1 MVYLLKWLISLITPH
16 THDKEGKQ
24 GNSFI
29 VRKALGNR
37 ASFSSL
43 ASKKGSSLLLVV
55 MTMSVII
62 VISSSFMLLSFNTG
76 IGSIFASSQQKAQLS
91 CLSVAEGLKDGNTF
105 GSIVNQYS
113 GELSGNQ
120 TVEFNVNDSSLDGK
134 TTVKLVPT
142 TSGGSVKCVKS
153 VKVTVTTHVGSS
165 KYELKF
171 THTMKTDSVRD
182 VINQVTNSMSV
193 SGGGSFSMQTGKV
206 EGDLALDG
214 DYLLALN
221 TWKEINDK
229 TDGGTG
235 WVIYPGTVDG
245 NVYCNGSMV
254 LGYKGASTQIWL
266 EETGLLSS
274 SDKKYSDV
282 IPTIIKENL
291 YVNGDLIINAC
302 EIEGD
307 VYVSGNVLVNGL
319 TSTMRGTETDQGSGR
334 YYKDANNAVIKGN
347 LYVGGSLYVTSG
359 SFSRYFPE
367 KEKVV
372 GDSGS
377 TIDTEGYRFN
387 GGFPT
392 FPTAA
397 QIYGT
402 EKASDYSN
410 ALLSLYNNTISSK
423 STNSNGE
430 YVFTYNGGKQE
441 TLSKDFLNSGVSF
454 SGKVW
459 TPYKDNR
466 VFDGKSDKSFAQF
479 EQLGGKLGIVC
490 YAYNAM
496 RVKKDGKVGE
506 KCFEEDTDWDAR
518 AYNVLFQLLTS
529 YHWNDGT
536 NSEGKLSQ
544 ESSKA
549 RDENATLRNS
559 VSKEYEKYKL
569 TASYG
574 NLNNGSANLS
584 EQTFTVSKNV
594 YVQGNAFVQF
604 SNKKLGKETYI
615 LGSLTAYSVE
625 GICNSDGATVG
636 GVNTSFNKLYVGSV
650 VNYTFYT
657 KAIIGSMEN
666 YYTANMALCGTNN
679 TTSSL
684 VQHVTDK
691 WHSIQ
696 TEVCSEHKKLFEK
709 GKNYAFYY
717 GSGTFFSSGDYE
729 NHSAKQLNYSSYST
743 TFELTGKET
752 AYDSDQ
758 QLYMLFKASNLGG
771 TGSGSGTEGYSVVT
785 GIMSYGSNAT
795 WGKITN
801 NVTGQTGSIGRATF
815 DALRLNEDEMYSDEF
830 LKNHNSSAALRTE
843 QKRAEEVDTVA
854 DVLKEMGVWGYSA
867 GEVSAK
873 SFQNAYQG
881 GADSN
886 PQKYF
891 YNNLSKTG
899 SDKEYKAGDNK
910 LNDRNGVNFTGV
922 TSATQIKFGHTL
934 QRAINASK
942 NGTIT
947 VTSKGSIKHPS
958 AWTGD
963 FLDNTDARD
972 WRVLY
977 KSQAGYKSSPVGPQ
991 NIENLTK
998 YFVYGDG
1005 GLGNTFYG
1013 RLLFLGAY
1021 DPHAV
1026 RKNNYSETK
1035 RNAGKS
1041 AMQAVF
1047 ERDIKEV
1054 MGYLYNPSL
1063 AGADSAMWEKY
1074 GKEYAG
1080 VFGYDG
1086 YGNLCIYLMRDIY
1099 LGGDSYYGFGK
1110 DTASDDVDG
1119 AGFKLFFDT
1128 SYHSVNLYIGSDA
1141 NGMLNFDSDS
1151 YIEISVLF
1159 PQQGSFNV
1167 AYMYLLP
1174 NIAWSNNQST
1184 GYSTMTYDEK
1194 VANITDIVNS
1204 EALKDASGKVI
1215 TDNDGLNI
1223 FKSKKTGKYYKYS
1236 VKSYA
1241 EANTGSKDKPLSSS
1255 DPALNMKFTYI
1266 ARMWDNC
1273 RIKNT
1278 AVRNS
1283 DKSLVAAGIPFVM
1296 CEGPMLFMMG
1306 QNGEMSGIIYSPNP
1320 YSVFYCASDT
1330 AYGTAAS
1337 DPNTTF
1343 SGGAIVTGR
1352 VIGTRHNNG
1361 RWQFF
1366 EDSDK
1371 YDIGDLLTKAL
1382 IEDPN
1387 GIGDIDTSG
1396 GTNTGGNWSAGGY
1409 E

>member
-1 MVYLLKWLISLITPH
+1 M
-16 THDKEGKQ
+16 
-24 GNSFI
+24 
-29 VRKALGNR
+29 
-37 ASFSSL
+37 
-43 ASKKGSSLLLVV
+43 
-55 MTMSVII
+55 
-62 VISSSFMLLSFNTG
+62 
-76 IGSIFASSQQKAQLS
+76 
-91 CLSVAEGLKDGNTF
+91 
-105 GSIVNQYS
+105 
-113 GELSGNQ
+113 
-120 TVEFNVNDSSLDGK
+120 
-134 TTVKLVPT
+134 
-142 TSGGSVKCVKS
+142 
-153 VKVTVTTHVGSS
+153 
-165 KYELKF
+165 
-171 THTMKTDSVRD
+171 
-182 VINQVTNSMSV
+182 
-193 SGGGSFSMQTGKV
+193 
-206 EGDLALDG
+206 
-214 DYLLALN
+214 
-221 TWKEINDK
+221 
-229 TDGGTG
+229 
-235 WVIYPGTVDG
+235 
-245 NVYCNGSMV
+245 
-254 LGYKGASTQIWL
+254 
-266 EETGLLSS
+266 
-274 SDKKYSDV
+274 
-282 IPTIIKENL
+282 
-291 YVNGDLIINAC
+291 
-302 EIEGD
+302 
-307 VYVSGNVLVNGL
+307 
-319 TSTMRGTETDQGSGR
+319 
-334 YYKDANNAVIKGN
+334 
-347 LYVGGSLYVTSG
+347 
-359 SFSRYFPE
+359 
-367 KEKVV
+367 
-372 GDSGS
+372 
-377 TIDTEGYRFN
+377 
-387 GGFPT
+387 
-392 FPTAA
+392 
-397 QIYGT
+397 
-402 EKASDYSN
+402 
-410 ALLSLYNNTISSK
+410 
-423 STNSNGE
+423 
-430 YVFTYNGGKQE
+430 
-441 TLSKDFLNSGVSF
+441 
-454 SGKVW
+454 
-459 TPYKDNR
+459 
-466 VFDGKSDKSFAQF
+466 
-479 EQLGGKLGIVC
+479 
-490 YAYNAM
+490 
-496 RVKKDGKVGE
+496 
-506 KCFEEDTDWDAR
+506 
-518 AYNVLFQLLTS
+518 
-529 YHWNDGT
+529 
-536 NSEGKLSQ
+536 
-544 ESSKA
+544 
-549 RDENATLRNS
+549 
-559 VSKEYEKYKL
+559 
-569 TASYG
+569 
-574 NLNNGSANLS
+574 
-584 EQTFTVSKNV
+584 
-594 YVQGNAFVQF
+594 
-604 SNKKLGKETYI
+604 
-615 LGSLTAYSVE
+615 
-625 GICNSDGATVG
+625 
-636 GVNTSFNKLYVGSV
+636 
-650 VNYTFYT
+650 
-657 KAIIGSMEN
+657 
-666 YYTANMALCGTNN
+666 
-679 TTSSL
+679 
-684 VQHVTDK
+684 
-691 WHSIQ
+691 
-696 TEVCSEHKKLFEK
+696 
-709 GKNYAFYY
+709 
-717 GSGTFFSSGDYE
+717 
-729 NHSAKQLNYSSYST
+729 
-743 TFELTGKET
+743 
-752 AYDSDQ
+752 
-758 QLYMLFKASNLGG
+758 
-771 TGSGSGTEGYSVVT
+771 
-785 GIMSYGSNAT
+785 
-795 WGKITN
+795 
-801 NVTGQTGSIGRATF
+801 
-815 DALRLNEDEMYSDEF
+815 
-830 LKNHNSSAALRTE
+830 
-843 QKRAEEVDTVA
+843 
-854 DVLKEMGVWGYSA
+854 
-867 GEVSAK
+867 
-873 SFQNAYQG
+873 
-881 GADSN
+881 
-886 PQKYF
+886 
-891 YNNLSKTG
+891 
-899 SDKEYKAGDNK
+899 
-910 LNDRNGVNFTGV
+910 
-922 TSATQIKFGHTL
+922 

-1215 TDNDGLNI
+1215 TDNDGRNGQTI

-1241 EANTGSKDKPLSSS
+1241 EANTGSKDRPLSSS

-1266 ARMWDNC
+1266 VRMWDNC

-1371 YDIGDLLTKAL
+1371 YDIGELLTKAL

-1396 GTNTGGNWSAGGY
+1396 GTNTGGNWSAGKY
-1409 E
+1409 EE

>member
-134 TTVKLVPT
+134 TTVKLEPT
-142 TSGGSVKCVKS
+142 TSGGSVKS

-214 DYLLALN
+214 DYLLALASYYGSKDEW
-221 TWKEINDK
+221 TKGAGI
-229 TDGGTG
+229 
-235 WVIYPGTVDG
+235 VDG
-245 NVYCNGSMV
+245 NVYCNGSLV
-254 LGYKGASTQIWL
+254 IGFKNENSPRTIHGKGKDNKEKTYTAATA
-266 EETGLLSS
+266 
-274 SDKKYSDV
+274 
-282 IPTIIKENL
+282 IPTIVKGNL

-319 TSTMRGTETDQGSGR
+319 TDNRRGNTSGNGV
-334 YYKDANNAVIKGN
+334 DNTNNAQIKGN
-347 LYVGGSLYVTSG
+347 LYVGGSLFVPTG
-359 SFSRYFPE
+359 SFSRYWPTE
-367 KEKVV
+367 ERI
-372 GDSGS
+372 S
-377 TIDTEGYRFN
+377 TDNSSNTDT
-387 GGFPT
+387 GGFILPNGFPKT
-392 FPTAA
+392 FPSVA
-397 QIYGT
+397 QIYGNDT
-402 EKASDYSN
+402 ASDYTN
-410 ALLSLYNNTISSK
+410 ALLSLYNRTIFSDSK
-423 STNSNGE
+423 NPNGE
-430 YVFTYNGGKQE
+430 YVFTYNNGKQE

-459 TPYKDNR
+459 TPYKNNKI
-466 VFDGKSDKSFAQF
+466 FDSGENTSYAQY

-496 RVKKDGKVGE
+496 RVQEDDNVGE
-506 KCFEEDTDWDAR
+506 NCYEVDTNWHAR
-518 AYNVLFQLLTS
+518 AYNVLYQLLTGN
-529 YHWNDGT
+529 HWNDGKDDQG
-536 NSEGKLSQ
+536 ELSQ
-544 ESSKA
+544 ESS
-549 RDENATLRNS
+549 RDADGSTTLRNS
-559 VSKEYEKYKL
+559 VSKVYEKYKL

-615 LGSLTAYSVE
+615 LGELTAYSVE

-650 VNYTFYT
+650 ANYTFYT

-684 VQHVTDK
+684 VQHITDK

-709 GKNYAFYY
+709 GKKYAFYY
-717 GSGTFFSSGDYE
+717 GSGTFSSSGNYE

-854 DVLKEMGVWGYSA
+854 DVLKEMGVWGYSE
-867 GEVSAK
+867 GETYTK
-873 SFQNAYQG
+873 SYQNAYKG
-881 GADSN
+881 GKGRDEF
-886 PQKYF
+886 Y
-891 YNNLSKTG
+891 YNNLDKTG
-899 SDKEYKAGDNK
+899 NSTGQYAVGDNK
-910 LNDRNGVNFTGV
+910 LNDRGGVNFTGV
-922 TSATQIKFGHTL
+922 TSATQIKFGYTL

-947 VTSKGSIKHPS
+947 VTSKGSIKHPDPLS
-958 AWTGD
+958 GEATSPDEWD
-963 FLDNTDARD
+963 KRIVF
-972 WRVLY
+972 
-977 KSQAGYKSSPVGPQ
+977 KSGYAYPRGGIGSQ
-991 NIENLTK
+991 NIETLTK
-998 YFVYGDG
+998 YWIYGENG
-1005 GLGNTFYG
+1005 GTSIGDTFYG
-1013 RLLFLGAY
+1013 RLLFLGCY
-1021 DPHAV
+1021 DYYTGLIFT
-1026 RKNNYSETK
+1026 RSNNYSQIK
-1035 RNAGKS
+1035 RDASLSDRWAAYN
-1041 AMQAVF
+1041 
-1047 ERDIKEV
+1047 RDVKEV
-1054 MGYLYNPSL
+1054 MSYLYNPSL
-1063 AGADSAMWEKY
+1063 AGDDSEAWEKY
-1074 GKEYAG
+1074 GKEYVG
-1080 VFGYDG
+1080 VIAYAPDEK
-1086 YGNLCIYLMRDIY
+1086 LTIYLMKDIY
-1099 LGGDSYYGFGK
+1099 LGGDSFYGFGK
-1110 DTASDDVDG
+1110 DTKSDDAVD
-1119 AGFKLFFDT
+1119 GFKLYLDT
-1128 SYHSVNLYIGSDA
+1128 SYRSINVYWGSDA
-1141 NGMLNFDSDS
+1141 KGMLNFDSKS
-1151 YIEISVLF
+1151 YIEISLLF

-1204 EALKDASGKVI
+1204 EAQKDAFGKTL
-1215 TDNDGLNI
+1215 TDDDGQTI

-1236 VKSYA
+1236 VKYYKNI
-1241 EANTGSKDKPLSSS
+1241 ETGVGKDEGDRDVLNTC
-1255 DPALNMKFTYI
+1255 KFTYVV
-1266 ARMWDNC
+1266 RMWDDC
-1273 RIKNT
+1273 VIKNT
-1278 AVRNS
+1278 AVRKS
-1283 DKSLVAAGIPFVM
+1283 DKSLVAAGIPFIM
-1296 CEGPMLFMMG
+1296 CEGPLLYMMG
-1306 QNGEMSGIIYSPNP
+1306 KNSEMSGIIYSPNP
-1320 YSVFYCASDT
+1320 YSVFFCASSET
-1330 AYGTAAS
+1330 NGTKAT

-1352 VIGTRHNNG
+1352 VIGTKYNDAT
-1361 RWQFF
+1361 WQFF

-1371 YDIGDLLTKAL
+1371 YDIGELLTKAL

-1396 GTNTGGNWSAGGY
+1396 GTNTGGNWSAGKY
-1409 E
+1409 EE

>member
-16 THDKEGKQ
+16 THDKEG
-24 GNSFI
+24 NSFN
-29 VRKALGNR
+29 VRKAQGNR
-37 ASFSSL
+37 ASFARPASRLL

-76 IGSIFASSQQKAQLS
+76 IGSIFASSQHKAQLS

-105 GSIVNQYS
+105 GSIVNQYG

-120 TVEFNVNDSSLDGK
+120 PVEFNVNDSSLDGK
-134 TTVKLVPT
+134 TTVKLEPT
-142 TSGGSVKCVKS
+142 VVSGSSVKS

-165 KYELKF
+165 KYEVKF

-214 DYLLALN
+214 DYLLSLN

-229 TDGGTG
+229 TDGQTG

-245 NVYCNGSMV
+245 NVYVNGSLV
-254 LGYKGASTQIWL
+254 LGYKGASTQIWK
-266 EETGLLSS
+266 EECIGTSATRH
-274 SDKKYSDV
+274 SDV

-319 TSTMRGTETDQGSGR
+319 TSTMRGTETNQGSGR

-410 ALLSLYNNTISSK
+410 ALLSLYNRTISSK

-430 YVFTYNGGKQE
+430 YVFTHNNGSTQ
-441 TLSKDFLNSGVSF
+441 TLSKSFVSYCRNTLKIGTF
-454 SGKVW
+454 MSKVINGTKDTKVSLEYHSKAGKEIVLV
-459 TPYKDNR
+459 TGKDCMR
-466 VFDGKSDKSFAQF
+466 WYRY
-479 EQLGGKLGIVC
+479 LGGK
-490 YAYNAM
+490 YN
-496 RVKKDGKVGE
+496 DETNSE
-506 KCFEEDTDWDAR
+506 KR
-518 AYNVLFQLLTS
+518 AYNVLFQVLTGN
-529 YHWNDGT
+529 YWNEKETSLGQNST
-536 NSEGKLSQ
+536 N
-544 ESSKA
+544 
-549 RDENATLRNS
+549 TLRNT
-559 VSKEYEKYKL
+559 VIKEYEKYKL

-625 GICNSDGATVG
+625 SICTSDG
-636 GVNTSFNKLYVGSV
+636 GVVNGVTTAFNKLYVGGEGDSSNPV
-650 VNYTFYT
+650 TNYTIYT
-657 KAIIGSMEN
+657 ERIIKSMEN
-666 YYTANMALCGTNN
+666 YYEAYMSIVGVGGEKSSSIYQSKKGDPTNVYPLDSWYRFYYYNGTSYDANGANFYIVGNESSYNN
-679 TTSSL
+679 TGATKSINFKSENIGKYAANDSNATL
-684 VQHVTDK
+684 VHG
-691 WHSIQ
+691 IM
-696 TEVCSEHKKLFEK
+696 
-709 GKNYAFYY
+709 AY
-717 GSGTFFSSGDYE
+717 GSY
-729 NHSAKQLNYSSYST
+729 
-743 TFELTGKET
+743 
-752 AYDSDQ
+752 
-758 QLYMLFKASNLGG
+758 
-771 TGSGSGTEGYSVVT
+771 
-785 GIMSYGSNAT
+785 AT
-795 WGKITN
+795 WGKIIN
-801 NVTGQTGSIGRATF
+801 SVNGQTGSIGRATF

-843 QKRAEEVDTVA
+843 QKRAKKVNTVA

-881 GADSN
+881 GDDSN

-910 LNDRNGVNFTGV
+910 LNDRSGVNFTGV
-922 TSATQIKFGHTL
+922 TSATQIKFGYTL

-958 AWTGD
+958 ATSGD
-963 FLDNTDARD
+963 FFGNSDARD

-977 KSQAGYKSSPVGPQ
+977 KDKSSYKNSPVGAQ

-1005 GLGNTFYG
+1005 GLGGTFYG
-1013 RLLFLGAY
+1013 RLIFLGAY
-1021 DPHAV
+1021 DYNMF
-1026 RKNNYSETK
+1026 RSNNYSSCSRSDGEST
-1035 RNAGKS
+1035 R
-1041 AMQAVF
+1041 QANF
-1047 ERDIKEV
+1047 LRDVKEV
-1054 MGYLYNPSL
+1054 MSYLYNPSL

-1086 YGNLCIYLMRDIY
+1086 SGNLCIYLMRDIY
-1099 LGGDSYYGFGK
+1099 LGGDCYYGFGK

-1119 AGFKLFFDT
+1119 AGFKMFLDT
-1128 SYHSVNLYIGSDA
+1128 SYHSINVYWGSDF
-1141 NGMLNFDSDS
+1141 NGMLNFDSKS
-1151 YIEISVLF
+1151 YIEISLLF

-1184 GYSTMTYDEK
+1184 GYQTMSYNDL
-1194 VANITDIVNS
+1194 VNNITDITNAEMVT
-1204 EALKDASGKVI
+1204 DASGKAI
-1215 TDNDGLNI
+1215 TDSDGLNI

-1241 EANTGSKDKPLSSS
+1241 EANTGSKDRPLSSS

-1266 ARMWDNC
+1266 VRMWDNC

-1371 YDIGDLLTKAL
+1371 YDIGELLTKAL

>member
-1 MVYLLKWLISLITPH
+1 MVYLLKWLISLITHH

-29 VRKALGNR
+29 VRKAQGAR

-120 TVEFNVNDSSLDGK
+120 PVEFDVNDSSLDGK
-134 TTVKLVPT
+134 TTVKLEPT
-142 TSGGSVKCVKS
+142 TSGGSVKS

-221 TWKEINDK
+221 TWKEINDNR
-229 TDGGTG
+229 DGGTG

-282 IPTIIKENL
+282 IPTVIKENL

-307 VYVSGNVLVNGL
+307 VYVSGNVLVNGI
-319 TSTMRGTETDQGSGR
+319 SSSIRGTETDQGSGR
-334 YYKDANNAVIKGN
+334 YYKETTNALIKGN

-377 TIDTEGYRFN
+377 TIDTEGYRFK
-387 GGFPT
+387 GDFPT

-397 QIYGT
+397 QIYGNQS
-402 EKASDYSN
+402 ASDYSN

-423 STNSNGE
+423 STNSSGE
-430 YVFTYNGGKQE
+430 YVFTHNNGSTQ
-441 TLSKDFLNSGVSF
+441 TLSKSFVSYCRNTLKIGEFMSRVINGTQETRVSLEYHSKAGKEIVLVTGKDCMRWYQWGVT
-454 SGKVW
+454 GKYNDE
-459 TPYKDNR
+459 TN
-466 VFDGKSDKSFAQF
+466 F
-479 EQLGGKLGIVC
+479 EK
-490 YAYNAM
+490 
-496 RVKKDGKVGE
+496 
-506 KCFEEDTDWDAR
+506 R
-518 AYNVLFQLLTS
+518 AYNVLFQVLTGN
-529 YHWNDGT
+529 YWNEKETSLGQNST
-536 NSEGKLSQ
+536 N
-544 ESSKA
+544 
-549 RDENATLRNS
+549 TLRNT
-559 VSKEYEKYKL
+559 VIKEYEKYKL

-625 GICNSDGATVG
+625 SICTSDG
-636 GVNTSFNKLYVGSV
+636 GVVNGVTTAFNKLYVGGEGDSSNPV
-650 VNYTFYT
+650 TNYTIYT
-657 KAIIGSMEN
+657 ARIINSMEN
-666 YYTANMALCGTNN
+666 YYEAYMSIVGVGGEKS
-679 TTSSL
+679 TSVEETKTVKPNFYPLNS
-684 VQHVTDK
+684 
-691 WHSIQ
+691 W
-696 TEVCSEHKKLFEK
+696 
-709 GKNYAFYY
+709 YRFYY
-717 GSGTFFSSGDYE
+717 YNGTSYDANGANFYIVGNE
-729 NHSAKQLNYSSYST
+729 SSYNNPGATKSIN
-743 TFELTGKET
+743 FKSENIGKY
-752 AYDSDQ
+752 AANDSNAT
-758 QLYMLFKASNLGG
+758 L
-771 TGSGSGTEGYSVVT
+771 VH
-785 GIMSYGSNAT
+785 GIMAYGSKAT
-795 WGKITN
+795 WGKIIN
-801 NVTGQTGSIGRATF
+801 SVNGQTGSIGRATF
-815 DALRLNEDEMYSDEF
+815 DALRLNEDEMYSEEF

-881 GADSN
+881 GDDSN

-910 LNDRNGVNFTGV
+910 LNDRGGVNFTGV

-1047 ERDIKEV
+1047 ERDMKEV

-1151 YIEISVLF
+1151 HIEISVLF

-1223 FKSKKTGKYYKYS
+1223 FKSKNTGKYYKYS

-1241 EANTGSKDKPLSSS
+1241 EANTGSKDRPLSSS

-1266 ARMWDNC
+1266 VRMWDNC

-1306 QNGEMSGIIYSPNP
+1306 QKGEMSGIIYSPNP

-1396 GTNTGGNWSAGGY
+1396 GTNTGGNWSAGKY
-1409 E
+1409 EE

>member
-1 MVYLLKWLISLITPH
+1 MVYLLKWLISLITPY

-24 GNSFI
+24 GKSFI

-120 TVEFNVNDSSLDGK
+120 PVEFDVNDSSLDGK

-142 TSGGSVKCVKS
+142 VSGGSVKS

-165 KYELKF
+165 KYEVKF
-171 THTMKTDSVRD
+171 THTMQTNSVRD

-214 DYLLALN
+214 DYLLALASYYGSKDEW
-221 TWKEINDK
+221 TKGAGI
-229 TDGGTG
+229 
-235 WVIYPGTVDG
+235 VDG
-245 NVYCNGSMV
+245 NVYCNGSLV
-254 LGYKGASTQIWL
+254 IGFKNENSPRTIHGKGKDNKEKTYTAATA
-266 EETGLLSS
+266 
-274 SDKKYSDV
+274 
-282 IPTIIKENL
+282 IPTIVKGNL

-319 TSTMRGTETDQGSGR
+319 TDNRRGNTSGNGV
-334 YYKDANNAVIKGN
+334 DNTNNAQIKGN
-347 LYVGGSLYVTSG
+347 LYVGGSLFVPTG
-359 SFSRYFPE
+359 SFSRYWPTE
-367 KEKVV
+367 ERI
-372 GDSGS
+372 S
-377 TIDTEGYRFN
+377 TDNSSNTDT
-387 GGFPT
+387 GGFILPNGFPKT
-392 FPTAA
+392 FPSAA

-410 ALLSLYNNTISSK
+410 ALLSLYNRTISSK

-430 YVFTYNGGKQE
+430 YVFTYNDPNGKQE

-454 SGKVW
+454 SGKVR
-459 TPYKDNR
+459 TPYKDNI

-496 RVKKDGKVGE
+496 RVKLDKNVGE

-529 YHWNDGT
+529 YHWNDGKHEQ
-536 NSEGKLSQ
+536 SKLSQ

-615 LGSLTAYSVE
+615 LGELTAYSVE

-650 VNYTFYT
+650 ANYTFYT

-666 YYTANMALCGTNN
+666 YYTANMALKASDQE
-679 TTSSL
+679 TSSL
-684 VQHVTDK
+684 VQHVLKSHWGVLGTVQD
-691 WHSIQ
+691 
-696 TEVCSEHKKLFEK
+696 EVCSEHKKVFSK

-752 AYDSDQ
+752 AYDSNQ

-801 NVTGQTGSIGRATF
+801 SVTGQTGSIGRATF

-854 DVLKEMGVWGYSA
+854 DVLKEMGVWGYSE
-867 GEVSAK
+867 GEIYTK
-873 SFQNAYQG
+873 SYQNAYKG
-881 GADSN
+881 GKGRDEF
-886 PQKYF
+886 Y
-891 YNNLSKTG
+891 YNNLDKTG
-899 SDKEYKAGDNK
+899 NSTGQYAVGDNK
-910 LNDRNGVNFTGV
+910 LNDRGGVNFTGV
-922 TSATQIKFGHTL
+922 TSATQIKFGYTL

-947 VTSKGSIKHPS
+947 VTSKGSIKHPNATS
-958 AWTGD
+958 GTFFG
-963 FLDNTDARD
+963 NSDATD

-977 KSQAGYKSSPVGPQ
+977 KSKASYKNSPVGPQ

-998 YFVYGDG
+998 YFVYGAG
-1005 GLGNTFYG
+1005 GLGDTFYG

-1021 DPHAV
+1021 DDNLA
-1026 RKNNYSETK
+1026 RSNNYSEVWRLSGKEK
-1035 RNAGKS
+1035 RWNAFNND
-1041 AMQAVF
+1041 V
-1047 ERDIKEV
+1047 KEV
-1054 MGYLYNPSL
+1054 MSYLYNPSL
-1063 AGADSAMWEKY
+1063 AGEDSAMWEKY
-1074 GKEYAG
+1074 GKEYVG
-1080 VFGYDG
+1080 VFAYSPDDH
-1086 YGNLCIYLMRDIY
+1086 LHVYLMRDIY
-1099 LGGDSYYGFGK
+1099 LGGDSYYGFGDK
-1110 DTASDDVDG
+1110 DTDDNDN
-1119 AGFKLFFDT
+1119 GFDLHLDT
-1128 SYHSVNLYIGSDA
+1128 SYRSINVYWGSDA
-1141 NGMLNFDSDS
+1141 NGMLNYASNS
-1151 YIEISVLF
+1151 TIEISLLF

-1174 NIAWSNNQST
+1174 NIAWSNYQDT
-1184 GYSTMTYDEK
+1184 GYSIMNYQQKID
-1194 VANITDIVNS
+1194 NIQDIVN
-1204 EALKDASGKVI
+1204 AVQVQGAKF
-1215 TDNDGLNI
+1215 DGQNVY
-1223 FKSKKTGKYYKYS
+1223 KGQSGKYYRYS
-1236 VKSYA
+1236 VKYYR
-1241 EANTGSKDKPLSSS
+1241 NIDTDGGSGGVGIRDV
-1255 DPALNMKFTYI
+1255 LNDCKFTHVC
-1266 ARMWDNC
+1266 RMWNDC
-1273 RIKNT
+1273 KIKNT
-1278 AVRNS
+1278 AIRNNGN
-1283 DKSLVAAGIPFVM
+1283 LVAAGIPFVM

-1306 QNGEMSGIIYSPNP
+1306 INGEMSGIIYSPNP
-1320 YSVFYCASDT
+1320 YSVFFCASSET
-1330 AYGTAAS
+1330 NGTKAT

-1352 VIGTRHNNG
+1352 VIGTKYNDAT
-1361 RWQFF
+1361 WQFF

-1371 YDIGDLLTKAL
+1371 YDVGELLTKAL
-1382 IEDPN
+1382 IEDPY

>member
-16 THDKEGKQ
+16 THDKEG
-24 GNSFI
+24 NSFT
-29 VRKALGNR
+29 VRKAQGNR
-37 ASFSSL
+37 ASFARPASRLL

-76 IGSIFASSQQKAQLS
+76 IGSIFASSQHKAQLS

-120 TVEFNVNDSSLDGK
+120 PVEFNVNDSSLDGK
-134 TTVKLVPT
+134 TTVKLEPT
-142 TSGGSVKCVKS
+142 TSGGSVKS

-165 KYELKF
+165 KYEVKF

-214 DYLLALN
+214 DYLLSLN

-229 TDGGTG
+229 TDGQTG

-245 NVYCNGSMV
+245 NVYVNGSLV
-254 LGYKGASTQIWL
+254 LGYKGASTQIWK
-266 EETGLLSS
+266 EECIGTSATRH
-274 SDKKYSDV
+274 SDV

-377 TIDTEGYRFN
+377 TIDTEGYRFK
-387 GGFPT
+387 GDFPT

-410 ALLSLYNNTISSK
+410 AILSLYNNTISSK

-430 YVFTYNGGKQE
+430 YVFTHNNGSTQ
-441 TLSKDFLNSGVSF
+441 TLSKSFVSYCRNTLNIGEFMSKVINGTKETRVSLEYH
-454 SGKVW
+454 SKAGKEIVLV
-459 TPYKDNR
+459 TGKDCMR
-466 VFDGKSDKSFAQF
+466 WYR
-479 EQLGGKLGIVC
+479 LGGGK
-490 YAYNAM
+490 YN
-496 RVKKDGKVGE
+496 DETNFE
-506 KCFEEDTDWDAR
+506 KR
-518 AYNVLFQLLTS
+518 AYNVLFQVLTGN
-529 YHWNDGT
+529 YWNEKETSLGQNST
-536 NSEGKLSQ
+536 N
-544 ESSKA
+544 
-549 RDENATLRNS
+549 TLRNT
-559 VSKEYEKYKL
+559 VIKEYEKYKL

-625 GICNSDGATVG
+625 SICTSDG
-636 GVNTSFNKLYVGSV
+636 GVVNGVTTAFNKLYVGGEGDSSNPV
-650 VNYTFYT
+650 TNYTIYT
-657 KAIIGSMEN
+657 ERIIKSMEN
-666 YYTANMALCGTNN
+666 YYEAYMSIVGVDGKKSSSIYQSKKGDPTNVYPLD
-679 TTSSL
+679 S
-684 VQHVTDK
+684 
-691 WHSIQ
+691 W
-696 TEVCSEHKKLFEK
+696 
-709 GKNYAFYY
+709 YRFYY
-717 GSGTFFSSGDYE
+717 YNGTSYDANGANFYIVGNE
-729 NHSAKQLNYSSYST
+729 SSYNNPGATKSIN
-743 TFELTGKET
+743 FKSENIGKY
-752 AYDSDQ
+752 AANDSNAT
-758 QLYMLFKASNLGG
+758 L
-771 TGSGSGTEGYSVVT
+771 VH
-785 GIMSYGSNAT
+785 GIMSYGSYAT
-795 WGKITN
+795 WGKIIN
-801 NVTGQTGSIGRATF
+801 SVTGQKGSTARATF

-843 QKRAEEVDTVA
+843 QKRAKKVNTVA

-881 GADSN
+881 GDDSN

-910 LNDRNGVNFTGV
+910 LNDRSGVNFTGV

-958 AWTGD
+958 ATSGD
-963 FLDNTDARD
+963 FFGNSDARD

-977 KSQAGYKSSPVGPQ
+977 KDKSSYKNSPVGPQ

-998 YFVYGDG
+998 YFVYGAG
-1005 GLGNTFYG
+1005 GLGGTFYG
-1013 RLLFLGAY
+1013 RLIFLGAY
-1021 DPHAV
+1021 DYNV
-1026 RKNNYSETK
+1026 FRSNNYSSCSRSDGEST
-1035 RNAGKS
+1035 R
-1041 AMQAVF
+1041 QANF
-1047 ERDIKEV
+1047 LRDVKEV
-1054 MGYLYNPSL
+1054 MSYLYNPSL

-1086 YGNLCIYLMRDIY
+1086 SGNLCIYLMRDIY
-1099 LGGDSYYGFGK
+1099 LGGDCYYGFGK
-1110 DTASDDVDG
+1110 DTASDDCDG
-1119 AGFKLFFDT
+1119 AGFKMFLDT
-1128 SYHSVNLYIGSDA
+1128 SYHSINVYWGSDF
-1141 NGMLNFDSDS
+1141 NGMLNFDSKS
-1151 YIEISVLF
+1151 YIEISLLF
-1159 PQQGSFNV
+1159 PQSGSFNV

-1184 GYSTMTYDEK
+1184 GYQTMSYNDL
-1194 VANITDIVNS
+1194 VNNITDITNAETVT
-1204 EALKDASGKVI
+1204 DASGKAI
-1215 TDNDGLNI
+1215 TDSDGLNI

-1241 EANTGSKDKPLSSS
+1241 EANTGSKDRPLSSS
-1255 DPALNMKFTYI
+1255 DPALNMKFTFI
-1266 ARMWDNC
+1266 VRMWDNC

-1371 YDIGDLLTKAL
+1371 YDIGELLTKAL

>member
-120 TVEFNVNDSSLDGK
+120 PVEFNVNDSSLDGK

-142 TSGGSVKCVKS
+142 VSGGSVKS

-307 VYVSGNVLVNGL
+307 VYVSGNVLVNGIS
-319 TSTMRGTETDQGSGR
+319 STIRGTETDQGGGR

-377 TIDTEGYRFN
+377 TIDTEGYRFK
-387 GGFPT
+387 GDFPT
-392 FPTAA
+392 FPS
-397 QIYGT
+397 
-402 EKASDYSN
+402 EKEIKQGSSDYTN
-410 ALLSLYNNTISSK
+410 AISSAFANTIAERK
-423 STNSNGE
+423 VVNDE
-430 YVFTYNGGKQE
+430 YVFRFNDGHEE
-441 TLSKDFLNSGVSF
+441 TLTRDLLSVTPKGLVNFKYKGNIDNKFPSGDDKVNSDYKIDGDDDWSYVLIDDYRKMRCIIV
-454 SGKVW
+454 SGKDALGW
-459 TPYKDNR
+459 YKKKGEYKKTGADTQAYNHLMN
-466 VFDGKSDKSFAQF
+466 VLTGCYWGDWESNISGPDGKTLKSTIVMRYETNAITKFSTNIDSFVPAS
-479 EQLGGKLGIVC
+479 GK
-490 YAYNAM
+490 
-496 RVKKDGKVGE
+496 
-506 KCFEEDTDWDAR
+506 DT
-518 AYNVLFQLLTS
+518 L
-529 YHWNDGT
+529 
-536 NSEGKLSQ
+536 
-544 ESSKA
+544 
-549 RDENATLRNS
+549 
-559 VSKEYEKYKL
+559 
-569 TASYG
+569 
-574 NLNNGSANLS
+574 
-584 EQTFTVSKNV
+584 TVSKNV
-594 YVQGNAFVQF
+594 YVQGNGYVQLSDKKLGNKTVILGDLDIFTLDSYSNADGSKNSIGISTRFNNLEVGGKINNYTMRSGIIIAENENYYYAKMAISGRDTTTYNWKNGDEWPKEWTSGFYFNGQHSDFYIEGTPDDYKNNRVDSRGVNRLDYFKSANIGGGSIPDLYTTMVHGIMAYGTNGTYGECVVEYTTKRPTVISIDSRQYLF
-604 SNKKLGKETYI
+604 SNKTG
-615 LGSLTAYSVE
+615 
-625 GICNSDGATVG
+625 
-636 GVNTSFNKLYVGSV
+636 NK
-650 VNYTFYT
+650 N
-657 KAIIGSMEN
+657 
-666 YYTANMALCGTNN
+666 
-679 TTSSL
+679 
-684 VQHVTDK
+684 
-691 WHSIQ
+691 
-696 TEVCSEHKKLFEK
+696 
-709 GKNYAFYY
+709 
-717 GSGTFFSSGDYE
+717 
-729 NHSAKQLNYSSYST
+729 
-743 TFELTGKET
+743 
-752 AYDSDQ
+752 
-758 QLYMLFKASNLGG
+758 
-771 TGSGSGTEGYSVVT
+771 
-785 GIMSYGSNAT
+785 
-795 WGKITN
+795 
-801 NVTGQTGSIGRATF
+801 
-815 DALRLNEDEMYSDEF
+815 MYSEEF

-854 DVLKEMGVWGYSA
+854 DVFKEMGVWGYSA

-910 LNDRNGVNFTGV
+910 LNDRGGVNFTGV
-922 TSATQIKFGHTL
+922 TSATQIKFGYTL

-1047 ERDIKEV
+1047 ERDMKEV

-1151 YIEISVLF
+1151 HIEISVLF

-1215 TDNDGLNI
+1215 TDNDGRNGQTI

-1241 EANTGSKDKPLSSS
+1241 EANTGSKDRPLSSS

-1266 ARMWDNC
+1266 VRMWDNC

-1306 QNGEMSGIIYSPNP
+1306 QKGEMSGIIYSPNP

-1371 YDIGDLLTKAL
+1371 YDIGELLTKAL

-1396 GTNTGGNWSAGGY
+1396 GTNTGGNWSAGKY
-1409 E
+1409 EE

>member
-1 MVYLLKWLISLITPH
+1 MVYLLKWLISLITPN
-16 THDKEGKQ
+16 THDKEG
-24 GNSFI
+24 NSFA
-29 VRKALGNR
+29 VRKAQGNR
-37 ASFSSL
+37 ASFARPASRLL

-76 IGSIFASSQQKAQLS
+76 IGSIFASSQHKAQLS

-120 TVEFNVNDSSLDGK
+120 PVEFDVNDSSLDGK
-134 TTVKLVPT
+134 TTVKLEPT
-142 TSGGSVKCVKS
+142 TSGGSVKS

-165 KYELKF
+165 KYEVKF

-214 DYLLALN
+214 DYLLSLN

-229 TDGGTG
+229 TDGQTG

-245 NVYCNGSMV
+245 NVYVNGSLV
-254 LGYKGASTQIWL
+254 LGYKGASTQIWK
-266 EETGLLSS
+266 EECIGTSATRH
-274 SDKKYSDV
+274 SDV

-377 TIDTEGYRFN
+377 TIDTEGYRFK
-387 GGFPT
+387 GDFPP

-397 QIYGT
+397 QIYG
-402 EKASDYSN
+402 KQSASDYSN
-410 ALLSLYNNTISSK
+410 ALLSLYNRTISSK

-430 YVFTYNGGKQE
+430 YVFTHNNGSTQ
-441 TLSKDFLNSGVSF
+441 TLSKSFVSYCRNTLKIGEF
-454 SGKVW
+454 MSKVINGTKETRVSLEYHSKAGKEIVLV
-459 TPYKDNR
+459 TGKDCMR
-466 VFDGKSDKSFAQF
+466 WYRY
-479 EQLGGKLGIVC
+479 LGGK
-490 YAYNAM
+490 YN
-496 RVKKDGKVGE
+496 DETNFE
-506 KCFEEDTDWDAR
+506 KR
-518 AYNVLFQLLTS
+518 AYNVLFQVLTGN
-529 YHWNDGT
+529 YWNEKETSLGQNST
-536 NSEGKLSQ
+536 N
-544 ESSKA
+544 
-549 RDENATLRNS
+549 TLRNT
-559 VSKEYEKYKL
+559 VIKEYEKYKL

-615 LGSLTAYSVE
+615 LGSLTSYSVE
-625 GICNSDGATVG
+625 SICTSGG
-636 GVNTSFNKLYVGSV
+636 GVVNGVTTAFNKLYVGGEGDSSNPV
-650 VNYTFYT
+650 TNYTIYT
-657 KAIIGSMEN
+657 ERIINSMEN
-666 YYTANMALCGTNN
+666 YYEAYMSIVGVGGANS
-679 TTSSL
+679 SSL
-684 VQHVTDK
+684 YQ
-691 WHSIQ
+691 S
-696 TEVCSEHKKLFEK
+696 KKGDPTNVYPL
-709 GKNYAFYY
+709 GSWYRFYY
-717 GSGTFFSSGDYE
+717 YNGTSFDANGANFYIVGNE
-729 NHSAKQLNYSSYST
+729 SSYNNPGATKSIN
-743 TFELTGKET
+743 FKSENIGKY
-752 AYDSDQ
+752 AANDSNAT
-758 QLYMLFKASNLGG
+758 L
-771 TGSGSGTEGYSVVT
+771 VH
-785 GIMSYGSNAT
+785 GIMAYGSYAT

-801 NVTGQTGSIGRATF
+801 SVTGQTGSTARATF

-843 QKRAEEVDTVA
+843 QKRAEKVNTVA

-881 GADSN
+881 GDDSN

-910 LNDRNGVNFTGV
+910 LNDRGGVNFTGV
-922 TSATQIKFGHTL
+922 TSATQIKFGYTL

-958 AWTGD
+958 ATSGD
-963 FLDNTDARD
+963 FFGNSDARD

-977 KSQAGYKSSPVGPQ
+977 KDKSSYKNSPVGAQ

-998 YFVYGDG
+998 YFVYGAG
-1005 GLGNTFYG
+1005 GLGGTFYG
-1013 RLLFLGAY
+1013 RLIFLGAY
-1021 DPHAV
+1021 DYNV
-1026 RKNNYSETK
+1026 FRSNNYSSCSRSDGEST
-1035 RNAGKS
+1035 R
-1041 AMQAVF
+1041 QANF
-1047 ERDIKEV
+1047 LRDVKEV
-1054 MGYLYNPSL
+1054 MSYLYNPSL

-1086 YGNLCIYLMRDIY
+1086 SGNLCIYLMRDIY
-1099 LGGDSYYGFGK
+1099 LGGDCYYGFGK
-1110 DTASDDVDG
+1110 DTSSDDCDG
-1119 AGFKLFFDT
+1119 AGFKMFLDT
-1128 SYHSVNLYIGSDA
+1128 SYHSINVYWGSDF
-1141 NGMLNFDSDS
+1141 NGMLNFDSKS
-1151 YIEISVLF
+1151 YIEISLLF
-1159 PQQGSFNV
+1159 PQSGSFNV

-1184 GYSTMTYDEK
+1184 GYQTMSYNDL
-1194 VANITDIVNS
+1194 VNNITDITNAETVT
-1204 EALKDASGKVI
+1204 DASGKAI
-1215 TDNDGLNI
+1215 TDSDGQTI

-1241 EANTGSKDKPLSSS
+1241 EANTGSKDRPLSSS

-1266 ARMWDNC
+1266 VRMWDNC

-1371 YDIGDLLTKAL
+1371 YNIGELLTKAL

>member
-1 MVYLLKWLISLITPH
+1 MVYLLKWLISLITPY

-120 TVEFNVNDSSLDGK
+120 PVEFNVNDSSLDGK

-142 TSGGSVKCVKS
+142 VSGGSVKS

-165 KYELKF
+165 KYEVKF

-214 DYLLALN
+214 DYLLSLN

-229 TDGGTG
+229 TDGQTG

-245 NVYCNGSMV
+245 NVYVNGSLV
-254 LGYKGASTQIWL
+254 LGYKGASTQIWK
-266 EETGLLSS
+266 EECIGTSATRH
-274 SDKKYSDV
+274 SDV

-377 TIDTEGYRFN
+377 TIDTEGYRFK
-387 GGFPT
+387 GDFPT

-397 QIYGT
+397 QIYGNQS
-402 EKASDYSN
+402 ASDYTN

-430 YVFTYNGGKQE
+430 YVFTHNNGSTQ
-441 TLSKDFLNSGVSF
+441 TLSKSFVSYCRNTLKIGEFMSRVINGTKETRVSLEYHSKAGKEIVLVTGKDCMRWYQWGVT
-454 SGKVW
+454 GKYNDE
-459 TPYKDNR
+459 TN
-466 VFDGKSDKSFAQF
+466 F
-479 EQLGGKLGIVC
+479 EK
-490 YAYNAM
+490 
-496 RVKKDGKVGE
+496 
-506 KCFEEDTDWDAR
+506 R
-518 AYNVLFQLLTS
+518 AYNVLFQVLTGN
-529 YHWNDGT
+529 YWNEKETSLGQNST
-536 NSEGKLSQ
+536 N
-544 ESSKA
+544 
-549 RDENATLRNS
+549 TLRNT
-559 VSKEYEKYKL
+559 VIKEYEKYKL

-625 GICNSDGATVG
+625 SICTSDG
-636 GVNTSFNKLYVGSV
+636 GVVNGVTTAFNKLYVGGEGDSSNPV
-650 VNYTFYT
+650 TNYTIYT
-657 KAIIGSMEN
+657 ARIIKSMEN
-666 YYTANMALCGTNN
+666 YYEAYMSIVGVGGEKSTSVEETKTVKPNFYPLNSWYRFYYYNGTSYDASGANFYIVGNESSYNN
-679 TTSSL
+679 TGAAKSINFKSENIGKYAANDSNATL
-684 VQHVTDK
+684 VHG
-691 WHSIQ
+691 IM
-696 TEVCSEHKKLFEK
+696 
-709 GKNYAFYY
+709 AY
-717 GSGTFFSSGDYE
+717 GSY
-729 NHSAKQLNYSSYST
+729 
-743 TFELTGKET
+743 
-752 AYDSDQ
+752 
-758 QLYMLFKASNLGG
+758 
-771 TGSGSGTEGYSVVT
+771 
-785 GIMSYGSNAT
+785 AT

-801 NVTGQTGSIGRATF
+801 SVTGQKGSTARATF

-843 QKRAEEVDTVA
+843 QKRAKKVNTVA

-881 GADSN
+881 GDDSN

-910 LNDRNGVNFTGV
+910 LNDRSGVNFTGV

-958 AWTGD
+958 ATSGD
-963 FLDNTDARD
+963 FFGNSDARD

-977 KSQAGYKSSPVGPQ
+977 KDKSSYKNSPVGAQ

-998 YFVYGDG
+998 YFVYGAG
-1005 GLGNTFYG
+1005 GLGDTFYG
-1013 RLLFLGAY
+1013 RLIFLGAY
-1021 DPHAV
+1021 DYNMF
-1026 RKNNYSETK
+1026 RSNNYSSCSRSDGEST
-1035 RNAGKS
+1035 R
-1041 AMQAVF
+1041 QANF
-1047 ERDIKEV
+1047 LRDVKEV
-1054 MGYLYNPSL
+1054 MSYLYNPSL

-1086 YGNLCIYLMRDIY
+1086 SGNLCIYLMRDIY
-1099 LGGDSYYGFGK
+1099 LGGDCYYGFGK

-1119 AGFKLFFDT
+1119 AGFKMFLDT
-1128 SYHSVNLYIGSDA
+1128 SYHSINVYWGSDF
-1141 NGMLNFDSDS
+1141 NGMLNFDSKS
-1151 YIEISVLF
+1151 YIEISLLF

-1184 GYSTMTYDEK
+1184 GYQTMSYNDL
-1194 VANITDIVNS
+1194 VNNITDITNAETVT
-1204 EALKDASGKVI
+1204 DASGKAI
-1215 TDNDGLNI
+1215 TDKTDGQTI

-1241 EANTGSKDKPLSSS
+1241 EANTGSKDRPLSSS

-1266 ARMWDNC
+1266 VRMWDNC

-1371 YDIGDLLTKAL
+1371 YDIGELLTKAL

-1396 GTNTGGNWSAGGY
+1396 GTNTGGNWSAGKY
-1409 E
+1409 EE

>member
-16 THDKEGKQ
+16 THDKEG
-24 GNSFI
+24 NSFN
-29 VRKALGNR
+29 VRKAQGNR
-37 ASFSSL
+37 ASFARPASRLL

-76 IGSIFASSQQKAQLS
+76 IGSIFASSQHKAQLS

-120 TVEFNVNDSSLDGK
+120 PVEFNVNDSSLDGK

-142 TSGGSVKCVKS
+142 VSGGSVKS

-165 KYELKF
+165 KYEVKF

-214 DYLLALN
+214 DYLLSLN

-229 TDGGTG
+229 TDGQTG

-245 NVYCNGSMV
+245 NVYVNGSLV
-254 LGYKGASTQIWL
+254 LGYKGASTQIWK
-266 EETGLLSS
+266 EECIGTSATRH
-274 SDKKYSDV
+274 SDV

-377 TIDTEGYRFN
+377 TIDTEGYRFK
-387 GGFPT
+387 GDFPT

-402 EKASDYSN
+402 EKANDYSN

-430 YVFTYNGGKQE
+430 YVFTHNNGSTQ
-441 TLSKDFLNSGVSF
+441 TLSKSFVSYCRNTLKIGTF
-454 SGKVW
+454 MSKVINGEKGTNVSLEYHSKAGKEIVLVTGRDCMRW
-459 TPYKDNR
+459 YR
-466 VFDGKSDKSFAQF
+466 Y
-479 EQLGGKLGIVC
+479 LGGK
-490 YAYNAM
+490 YN
-496 RVKKDGKVGE
+496 DETDFE
-506 KCFEEDTDWDAR
+506 KR
-518 AYNVLFQLLTS
+518 AYNVLFQVLTGN
-529 YHWNDGT
+529 YWNKKETSLGQNST
-536 NSEGKLSQ
+536 N
-544 ESSKA
+544 
-549 RDENATLRNS
+549 TLRNT
-559 VSKEYEKYKL
+559 VIKEYEKYKL

-615 LGSLTAYSVE
+615 LGSLTSYSVE
-625 GICNSDGATVG
+625 SICTSDG
-636 GVNTSFNKLYVGSV
+636 GVINGVTTAFNKLYVGGEGDSSNPV
-650 VNYTFYT
+650 TNYTIYT
-657 KAIIGSMEN
+657 ARIINSMEN
-666 YYTANMALCGTNN
+666 YYEAYMSIVGVGGANSSSLYQSKKGDPTNVYPLDSWYRFYYYNGTSYDANGANFYIVGNESSYNN
-679 TTSSL
+679 TGATKSINFKSENIGKYAANDSNATL
-684 VQHVTDK
+684 VHG
-691 WHSIQ
+691 IM
-696 TEVCSEHKKLFEK
+696 
-709 GKNYAFYY
+709 AY
-717 GSGTFFSSGDYE
+717 GSY
-729 NHSAKQLNYSSYST
+729 
-743 TFELTGKET
+743 
-752 AYDSDQ
+752 
-758 QLYMLFKASNLGG
+758 
-771 TGSGSGTEGYSVVT
+771 
-785 GIMSYGSNAT
+785 AT
-795 WGKITN
+795 WGKIIN
-801 NVTGQTGSIGRATF
+801 SVNGQTGSIGRATF

-843 QKRAEEVDTVA
+843 QKRAKKVNTVA

-881 GADSN
+881 GDDSN

-958 AWTGD
+958 ATSGD
-963 FLDNTDARD
+963 FFGNSDARD

-977 KSQAGYKSSPVGPQ
+977 KDKSSYKNSPVGAQ

-1005 GLGNTFYG
+1005 GLGGTFYG
-1013 RLLFLGAY
+1013 RLIFLGAY
-1021 DPHAV
+1021 DYNMF
-1026 RKNNYSETK
+1026 RSNNYSSCSRSDGEST
-1035 RNAGKS
+1035 R
-1041 AMQAVF
+1041 QANF
-1047 ERDIKEV
+1047 LRDVKEV
-1054 MGYLYNPSL
+1054 MSYLYNPSL

-1086 YGNLCIYLMRDIY
+1086 SGNLCIYLMRDIY
-1099 LGGDSYYGFGK
+1099 LGGDCYYGFGK
-1110 DTASDDVDG
+1110 DTSSDDCDG
-1119 AGFKLFFDT
+1119 AGFKMFLDT
-1128 SYHSVNLYIGSDA
+1128 SYHSINVYWGSDF
-1141 NGMLNFDSDS
+1141 NGMLNFDSKS
-1151 YIEISVLF
+1151 YIEISLLF

-1184 GYSTMTYDEK
+1184 GYQTMSYNDL
-1194 VANITDIVNS
+1194 VNNITDITNAETVT
-1204 EALKDASGKVI
+1204 DASGKAI
-1215 TDNDGLNI
+1215 TDSDGLNI

-1241 EANTGSKDKPLSSS
+1241 EANTGSKDRPLSSS

-1266 ARMWDNC
+1266 VRMWDNC

-1371 YDIGDLLTKAL
+1371 YDIGELLTKAL

>member
-1 MVYLLKWLISLITPH
+1 MVYLLKWLISLITPN
-16 THDKEGKQ
+16 TQDKESKK
-24 GNSFI
+24 GNSFT
-29 VRKALGNR
+29 VRKAQGNR
-37 ASFSSL
+37 ASFARPASRLL

-76 IGSIFASSQQKAQLS
+76 IGSIFASSQHKAQLS

-142 TSGGSVKCVKS
+142 VSGDSVKS

-165 KYELKF
+165 KYEVKF

-214 DYLLALN
+214 DYLLSLN

-229 TDGGTG
+229 TDGQTG

-245 NVYCNGSMV
+245 NVYVNGSLV
-254 LGYKGASTQIWL
+254 LGYKGASTQIWK
-266 EETGLLSS
+266 EECIGTSATRH
-274 SDKKYSDV
+274 SDV

-377 TIDTEGYRFN
+377 TIDTEGYRFK
-387 GGFPT
+387 GDFPT

-410 ALLSLYNNTISSK
+410 ALLSLYNRTISSK

-430 YVFTYNGGKQE
+430 YVFTYNDPNGKQE
-441 TLSKDFLNSGVSF
+441 TLSKNFVDYCKNTLGWGKIMEDILGSGDVKVSF
-454 SGKVW
+454 EYHSNAGKNVILVQGKNCFRYIQR
-459 TPYKDNR
+459 TFSSKYHT
-466 VFDGKSDKSFAQF
+466 DGK
-479 EQLGGKLGIVC
+479 E
-490 YAYNAM
+490 
-496 RVKKDGKVGE
+496 E
-506 KCFEEDTDWDAR
+506 KR
-518 AYNVLFQLLTS
+518 ASNVLFQILTGNHYTNKAES
-529 YHWNDGT
+529 TYTTDGGNT
-536 NSEGKLSQ
+536 LRATVIKDYEARKLS
-544 ESSKA
+544 
-549 RDENATLRNS
+549 
-559 VSKEYEKYKL
+559 
-569 TASYG
+569 ASYK
-574 NLNNGSANLS
+574 NLNNGSANIS

-594 YVQGNAFVQF
+594 YVQGDAFVQS
-604 SNKKLGKETYI
+604 SNKKIGNETYI
-615 LGSLTAYSVE
+615 LGNLTAYSVQS
-625 GICNSDGATVG
+625 ICTSDGGTVSG
-636 GVNTSFNKLYVGSV
+636 ASTAFKKLYVGGKV
-650 VNYTFYT
+650 ENYTIYT
-657 KAIIGSMEN
+657 DTLITSYAN
-666 YYTANMALCGTNN
+666 YYEAYMAIT
-679 TTSSL
+679 
-684 VQHVTDK
+684 
-691 WHSIQ
+691 
-696 TEVCSEHKKLFEK
+696 
-709 GKNYAFYY
+709 
-717 GSGTFFSSGDYE
+717 
-729 NHSAKQLNYSSYST
+729 
-743 TFELTGKET
+743 
-752 AYDSDQ
+752 
-758 QLYMLFKASNLGG
+758 G
-771 TGSGSGTEGYSVVT
+771 TGSGVQDGHSSSKYDGSSGSYRYYKGRWFMFYYNGSNTNFYLSGGESSYKSSTLFKSENLGNGVAQDHSATLVH
-785 GIMSYGSNAT
+785 GIMAYGSYAT
-795 WGKITN
+795 WGKIIN
-801 NVTGQTGSIGRATF
+801 SVTGQTGSIGRATF

-881 GADSN
+881 GDDSN

-899 SDKEYKAGDNK
+899 SDKEYKVGDNK
-910 LNDRNGVNFTGV
+910 LNDRGGVNFTGV
-922 TSATQIKFGHTL
+922 TSATQIKFGYTL

-958 AWTGD
+958 ATSGD
-963 FLDNTDARD
+963 FFGNSDARD

-977 KSQAGYKSSPVGPQ
+977 KDKSSYKNSPVGAQ

-1005 GLGNTFYG
+1005 GLGDTFYG
-1013 RLLFLGAY
+1013 RLIFLGAY
-1021 DPHAV
+1021 DYNV
-1026 RKNNYSETK
+1026 FRSNNYSSCSRRDGEST
-1035 RNAGKS
+1035 R
-1041 AMQAVF
+1041 QANF
-1047 ERDIKEV
+1047 LRDVKEV
-1054 MGYLYNPSL
+1054 MSYLYNPSL

-1086 YGNLCIYLMRDIY
+1086 SGNLCIYLMRDIY
-1099 LGGDSYYGFGK
+1099 LGGDCYYGFGK
-1110 DTASDDVDG
+1110 DTSSDDCDG
-1119 AGFKLFFDT
+1119 AGFKMFLDT
-1128 SYHSVNLYIGSDA
+1128 SYHSINVYWGSDF
-1141 NGMLNFDSDS
+1141 NGMLNFDSKS
-1151 YIEISVLF
+1151 YIEISLLF
-1159 PQQGSFNV
+1159 PQSGSFNV

-1184 GYSTMTYDEK
+1184 GYQTMSYNDL
-1194 VANITDIVNS
+1194 VNNITDITNAETVT
-1204 EALKDASGKVI
+1204 DASGKAI
-1215 TDNDGLNI
+1215 TDSDGLNI

-1241 EANTGSKDKPLSSS
+1241 EANTGSKDRPLSSS

-1266 ARMWDNC
+1266 VRMWDNC

-1371 YDIGDLLTKAL
+1371 YNIGDLLTKAL

>member
-1 MVYLLKWLISLITPH
+1 MVYLLKWLISLITPN
-16 THDKEGKQ
+16 TQDKEG
-24 GNSFI
+24 NSFA
-29 VRKALGNR
+29 VHKAQGNR
-37 ASFSSL
+37 ASFARPASRLL

-76 IGSIFASSQQKAQLS
+76 IGSIFASSQHKAQLS

-105 GSIVNQYS
+105 GSIVNQYG

-120 TVEFNVNDSSLDGK
+120 PVEFNVNDSSLDGK

-142 TSGGSVKCVKS
+142 VSGGSVKS

-165 KYELKF
+165 KYEVKF

-214 DYLLALN
+214 DYLLSLN

-229 TDGGTG
+229 TDGQTG

-245 NVYCNGSMV
+245 NVYVNGSLV
-254 LGYKGASTQIWL
+254 LGYKGASTQIWK
-266 EETGLLSS
+266 EECIGTSATRH
-274 SDKKYSDV
+274 SDV

-319 TSTMRGTETDQGSGR
+319 TSTMRGTETDQGRGR

-410 ALLSLYNNTISSK
+410 ALLSLYNRTISSK

-430 YVFTYNGGKQE
+430 YVFTHNNGSTQ
-441 TLSKDFLNSGVSF
+441 TLSKSFVSYCRNALKIGTF
-454 SGKVW
+454 MSKVINGTKDTKVSLEYHSKAGKEIVLV
-459 TPYKDNR
+459 TGKDCMR
-466 VFDGKSDKSFAQF
+466 WYRY
-479 EQLGGKLGIVC
+479 LGGK
-490 YAYNAM
+490 YN
-496 RVKKDGKVGE
+496 DETNSE
-506 KCFEEDTDWDAR
+506 KR
-518 AYNVLFQLLTS
+518 AYNVLFQVLTGN
-529 YHWNDGT
+529 YWNEKETSLGQNST
-536 NSEGKLSQ
+536 N
-544 ESSKA
+544 
-549 RDENATLRNS
+549 TLRNT
-559 VSKEYEKYKL
+559 VIKEYEKYKL

-615 LGSLTAYSVE
+615 LGSLTSYSVE
-625 GICNSDGATVG
+625 SICTSDGGVVNGVATA
-636 GVNTSFNKLYVGSV
+636 FNKLYVGGEGDSSNPV
-650 VNYTFYT
+650 TNYTIYT
-657 KAIIGSMEN
+657 ARIIKSMEN
-666 YYTANMALCGTNN
+666 YYEAYMSIVGVGGEKSSSIYQSKKGDPTNVYPLD
-679 TTSSL
+679 S
-684 VQHVTDK
+684 
-691 WHSIQ
+691 W
-696 TEVCSEHKKLFEK
+696 
-709 GKNYAFYY
+709 YRFYY
-717 GSGTFFSSGDYE
+717 YNGTSYDANGANFYIVGNE
-729 NHSAKQLNYSSYST
+729 SSYNNPGATKSIN
-743 TFELTGKET
+743 FKSENIGKY
-752 AYDSDQ
+752 AANDSNAT
-758 QLYMLFKASNLGG
+758 L
-771 TGSGSGTEGYSVVT
+771 VH
-785 GIMSYGSNAT
+785 GIMSYGSYAT

-801 NVTGQTGSIGRATF
+801 SVTGQTGSIGRATF

-843 QKRAEEVDTVA
+843 QKRAKKVNTVA

-881 GADSN
+881 GDDSN

-958 AWTGD
+958 ATSGD
-963 FLDNTDARD
+963 FFGNSDARD

-977 KSQAGYKSSPVGPQ
+977 KDKSSYKNSPVGAQ

-1005 GLGNTFYG
+1005 GLGGTFYG
-1013 RLLFLGAY
+1013 RLIFLGAY
-1021 DPHAV
+1021 DYNMF
-1026 RKNNYSETK
+1026 RSNNYSSCSRSDGEST
-1035 RNAGKS
+1035 R
-1041 AMQAVF
+1041 QANF
-1047 ERDIKEV
+1047 LRDVKEV
-1054 MGYLYNPSL
+1054 MSYLYNPSL

-1086 YGNLCIYLMRDIY
+1086 SGNLCIYLMRDIY
-1099 LGGDSYYGFGK
+1099 LGGDCYYGFGK

-1119 AGFKLFFDT
+1119 AGFKMFLDT
-1128 SYHSVNLYIGSDA
+1128 SYHSINVYWGSDF
-1141 NGMLNFDSDS
+1141 NGMLNFDSKS
-1151 YIEISVLF
+1151 YIEISLLF

-1184 GYSTMTYDEK
+1184 GYQTMSYNDL
-1194 VANITDIVNS
+1194 VNNITDITNAEMVT
-1204 EALKDASGKVI
+1204 DASGKAI
-1215 TDNDGLNI
+1215 TDSDGLNI
-1223 FKSKKTGKYYKYS
+1223 FKSKKTGKYYKYG

-1241 EANTGSKDKPLSSS
+1241 EANTGSKDRPLSSS

-1266 ARMWDNC
+1266 VRMWDNC

-1371 YDIGDLLTKAL
+1371 YDIGELLTKAL

>member
-142 TSGGSVKCVKS
+142 VSGGSVKS

-165 KYELKF
+165 KYEVKF

-214 DYLLALN
+214 DYLLSLN

-229 TDGGTG
+229 TDGQTG

-245 NVYCNGSMV
+245 NVYVNGSLV
-254 LGYKGASTQIWL
+254 LGYKGASTQIWK
-266 EETGLLSS
+266 EECIGTSATRH
-274 SDKKYSDV
+274 SDV

-377 TIDTEGYRFN
+377 TIDTEGYRFK
-387 GGFPT
+387 GDFPT

-397 QIYGT
+397 QIYGNQS
-402 EKASDYSN
+402 ASDYSN

-459 TPYKDNR
+459 TPYKNNKI
-466 VFDGKSDKSFAQF
+466 FDSGENTSYAQY
-479 EQLGGKLGIVC
+479 ERLGGKLGIVC

-496 RVKKDGKVGE
+496 RVQEDDNVGE
-506 KCFEEDTDWDAR
+506 NCYEVDTNWHAR
-518 AYNVLFQLLTS
+518 AYNVLYQLLTGN
-529 YHWNDGT
+529 HWNDGKDDQG
-536 NSEGKLSQ
+536 ELSQ
-544 ESSKA
+544 ESS
-549 RDENATLRNS
+549 RDADGSTTLRNS
-559 VSKEYEKYKL
+559 VSKVYEKYKL

-615 LGSLTAYSVE
+615 LGELTAYSVE

-743 TFELTGKET
+743 TFEPTGKET

-881 GADSN
+881 GDDSN

-910 LNDRNGVNFTGV
+910 LNDRGGVNFTGV
-922 TSATQIKFGHTL
+922 TSATQIKFGYTL

-1047 ERDIKEV
+1047 ERDMKEV

-1151 YIEISVLF
+1151 HIEISVLF

-1215 TDNDGLNI
+1215 TDNDGQTI

-1241 EANTGSKDKPLSSS
+1241 EANTGSKDRPLSSS

-1266 ARMWDNC
+1266 VRMWDNC

-1306 QNGEMSGIIYSPNP
+1306 QKGEMSGIIYSPNP

-1371 YDIGDLLTKAL
+1371 YDIGELLTKAL
-1382 IEDPN
+1382 IEDPY

-1396 GTNTGGNWSAGGY
+1396 GTNTGGNWSAGKY
-1409 E
+1409 EE

>member
-120 TVEFNVNDSSLDGK
+120 PVEFDVNDSSLDGK

-142 TSGGSVKCVKS
+142 TSGGSVKS

-165 KYELKF
+165 KYEVKF

-229 TDGGTG
+229 TDGQTG

-245 NVYCNGSMV
+245 NVYCNGDLV
-254 LGYKGASTQIWL
+254 LGYKGASTQIWK
-266 EETGLLSS
+266 EECIGTSATRH
-274 SDKKYSDV
+274 SDV

-319 TSTMRGTETDQGSGR
+319 TSTMRGTETDQGGGR

-377 TIDTEGYRFN
+377 TIDTEGYRFK
-387 GGFPT
+387 GDFPT

-397 QIYGT
+397 QIYGNQS
-402 EKASDYSN
+402 ASDYSN

-430 YVFTYNGGKQE
+430 YVFTYNDPNGKQE
-441 TLSKDFLNSGVSF
+441 TLSKNFVDYCKNTLGWGKIMENILGDSDVKVSF
-454 SGKVW
+454 EYHSNAGKNVIL
-459 TPYKDNR
+459 
-466 VFDGKSDKSFAQF
+466 VEGKNCFRYIQGWVAWHKEYDEDSN
-479 EQLGGKLGIVC
+479 E
-490 YAYNAM
+490 
-496 RVKKDGKVGE
+496 KK
-506 KCFEEDTDWDAR
+506 R
-518 AYNVLFQLLTS
+518 ANNVLFQILTGNHYSNKGESS
-529 YHWNDGT
+529 YSQDGNNT
-536 NSEGKLSQ
+536 LRATIVKDYEARKLS
-544 ESSKA
+544 
-549 RDENATLRNS
+549 
-559 VSKEYEKYKL
+559 
-569 TASYG
+569 ASYK
-574 NLNNGSANLS
+574 NLNNDSANLS

-594 YVQGNAFVQF
+594 YVQNDAFVQS
-604 SNKKLGKETYI
+604 SNKKIGKETYI
-615 LGSLTAYSVE
+615 LGKLTSYSV
-625 GICNSDGATVG
+625 GSICNSDGGIVNGAT
-636 GVNTSFNKLYVGSV
+636 TAFNKLYVGGGV
-650 VNYTFYT
+650 ENYTIY
-657 KAIIGSMEN
+657 AQQIIGSYQN
-666 YYTANMALCGTNN
+666 YYEAYM
-679 TTSSL
+679 
-684 VQHVTDK
+684 
-691 WHSIQ
+691 SI
-696 TEVCSEHKKLFEK
+696 K
-709 GKNYAFYY
+709 
-717 GSGTFFSSGDYE
+717 
-729 NHSAKQLNYSSYST
+729 
-743 TFELTGKET
+743 
-752 AYDSDQ
+752 
-758 QLYMLFKASNLGG
+758 
-771 TGSGSGTEGYSVVT
+771 GSGSGNNDGHSSSHSGKKDNQYRYYKGNWFMFYQNGSNTDFYLTGNENSYRSSSLFKSENLGSGVAQDHSATLVH
-785 GIMSYGSNAT
+785 GIMAYGSYAT
-795 WGKITN
+795 WGKIIN
-801 NVTGQTGSIGRATF
+801 SVTGQTGSIGRATF
-815 DALRLNEDEMYSDEF
+815 DALRLNEDEMYSDKF

-881 GADSN
+881 GDDSN

-910 LNDRNGVNFTGV
+910 LNDRGGVNFTGV

-958 AWTGD
+958 ATSGD
-963 FLDNTDARD
+963 FFGNSDARD

-977 KSQAGYKSSPVGPQ
+977 KDKSSYKNSPVGAQ

-1005 GLGNTFYG
+1005 GLGGTFYG
-1013 RLLFLGAY
+1013 RLIFLGAY
-1021 DPHAV
+1021 DYNMF
-1026 RKNNYSETK
+1026 RSNNYSSCSRSDGEST
-1035 RNAGKS
+1035 R
-1041 AMQAVF
+1041 QANF
-1047 ERDIKEV
+1047 LRDVKEV
-1054 MGYLYNPSL
+1054 MSYLYNPSL

-1086 YGNLCIYLMRDIY
+1086 SGNLCIYLMRDIY
-1099 LGGDSYYGFGK
+1099 LGGDCYYGFGK

-1119 AGFKLFFDT
+1119 AGFKMFLDT
-1128 SYHSVNLYIGSDA
+1128 SYHSINVYWGSDF
-1141 NGMLNFDSDS
+1141 NGMLNFDSKS
-1151 YIEISVLF
+1151 YIEISLLF

-1215 TDNDGLNI
+1215 TDNDGRNGQTI

-1241 EANTGSKDKPLSSS
+1241 EANTGSKDRPLSSS

-1266 ARMWDNC
+1266 VRMWDNC

-1371 YDIGDLLTKAL
+1371 YDIGELLTKAL

-1396 GTNTGGNWSAGGY
+1396 GTNTGGNWSAGKY
-1409 E
+1409 EE

>member
-24 GNSFI
+24 GDSFI

-142 TSGGSVKCVKS
+142 VSGGSVKS

-165 KYELKF
+165 KYEVKF

-214 DYLLALN
+214 DYLLALASYYGSKDEW
-221 TWKEINDK
+221 TKGAGI
-229 TDGGTG
+229 
-235 WVIYPGTVDG
+235 VDG
-245 NVYCNGSMV
+245 NVYCNGSLV
-254 LGYKGASTQIWL
+254 IGFKNENSPRTIHGKGKDNKEKTYTAATA
-266 EETGLLSS
+266 
-274 SDKKYSDV
+274 
-282 IPTIIKENL
+282 IPTIVKGNL

-319 TSTMRGTETDQGSGR
+319 TDNRRGNTSGNGV
-334 YYKDANNAVIKGN
+334 DNTNNAQIKGN
-347 LYVGGSLYVTSG
+347 LYVGGSLFVPTG
-359 SFSRYFPE
+359 SFSRYWPTE
-367 KEKVV
+367 ERI
-372 GDSGS
+372 S
-377 TIDTEGYRFN
+377 TDNSSNTDT
-387 GGFPT
+387 GGFILPNGFPKT
-392 FPTAA
+392 FPSVA
-397 QIYGT
+397 QIYGNDT
-402 EKASDYSN
+402 ASDYTN
-410 ALLSLYNNTISSK
+410 ALLSLYNRTISSK

-459 TPYKDNR
+459 TPYKNNKI
-466 VFDGKSDKSFAQF
+466 FDSGENTSYAQY
-479 EQLGGKLGIVC
+479 ERLGGKLGIVC

-496 RVKKDGKVGE
+496 RVQEDDNMGE
-506 KCFEEDTDWDAR
+506 NCYEVDTNWHAR
-518 AYNVLFQLLTS
+518 AYNVLYQLLTGN
-529 YHWNDGT
+529 HWNDGKDDQG
-536 NSEGKLSQ
+536 ELSQ
-544 ESSKA
+544 ESS
-549 RDENATLRNS
+549 RDADGSTTLRNS
-559 VSKEYEKYKL
+559 VSKVYEKYKL

-615 LGSLTAYSVE
+615 LGELTAYSVE

-684 VQHVTDK
+684 VQHVLK
-691 WHSIQ
+691 KSSIGVQ
-696 TEVCSEHKKLFEK
+696 KKVCDNHKKVFSK

-717 GSGTFFSSGDYE
+717 GSGTFNSSGDYE
-729 NHSAKQLNYSSYST
+729 NHSANQLNYSSYST
-743 TFELTGKET
+743 TFKLTGKET
-752 AYDSDQ
+752 AYDSNQ

-795 WGKITN
+795 WGKIN
-801 NVTGQTGSIGRATF
+801 YSVTGQTGSTARATF

-854 DVLKEMGVWGYSA
+854 DVLKEMGVWGYSE
-867 GEVSAK
+867 GEIYTNSY
-873 SFQNAYQG
+873 QNAYKG
-881 GADSN
+881 GKGRDEF
-886 PQKYF
+886 Y
-891 YNNLSKTG
+891 YNNLDKTG
-899 SDKEYKAGDNK
+899 NSTGQYAVGDNK
-910 LNDRNGVNFTGV
+910 LNDRGGVNFTGV
-922 TSATQIKFGHTL
+922 TSATQIKFGYTL

-942 NGTIT
+942 NGVIT

-958 AWTGD
+958 ATSGD
-963 FLDNTDARD
+963 LFGADARD

-977 KSQAGYKSSPVGPQ
+977 KSAYSYKNSPVGPQ

-998 YFVYGDG
+998 YFVYGAG
-1005 GLGNTFYG
+1005 GLGDTFYG

-1021 DPHAV
+1021 DKNGA
-1026 RKNNYSETK
+1026 RSNNYSETY
-1035 RNAGKS
+1035 RLSNAS
-1041 AMQAVF
+1041 TRWNAFNNDV
-1047 ERDIKEV
+1047 KEV
-1054 MGYLYNPSL
+1054 MSYLYNPSL
-1063 AGADSAMWEKY
+1063 AGANSAMWEKY
-1074 GKEYAG
+1074 GKEYVG
-1080 VFGYDG
+1080 VFAYSPDDH
-1086 YGNLCIYLMRDIY
+1086 LHVYLMRDIY
-1099 LGGDSYYGFGK
+1099 LGGDSYYGFGDK
-1110 DTASDDVDG
+1110 DTDDNDN
-1119 AGFKLFFDT
+1119 GFDLHLDT
-1128 SYHSVNLYIGSDA
+1128 SYRSINVYWGSDA
-1141 NGMLNFDSDS
+1141 NGMLNYASNS
-1151 YIEISVLF
+1151 TIEISLLF

-1184 GYSTMTYDEK
+1184 GYSIMNYQQKID
-1194 VANITDIVNS
+1194 NIQDIVN
-1204 EALKDASGKVI
+1204 AVQVQGAKV
-1215 TDNDGLNI
+1215 DGQNVY
-1223 FKSKKTGKYYKYS
+1223 KGQSGKYYRYS
-1236 VKSYA
+1236 VKYYR
-1241 EANTGSKDKPLSSS
+1241 EIDTKNKFDV
-1255 DPALNMKFTYI
+1255 LNDCKFTHVC
-1266 ARMWDNC
+1266 RMWNDC
-1273 RIKNT
+1273 KIKNT
-1278 AVRNS
+1278 AIRNNGN
-1283 DKSLVAAGIPFVM
+1283 LVAAGIPFVM

-1306 QNGEMSGIIYSPNP
+1306 INGEMSGIIYSPNP
-1320 YSVFYCASDT
+1320 YSVFFCASSET
-1330 AYGTAAS
+1330 NGTKAT

-1352 VIGTRHNNG
+1352 VIGTKYNDAT
-1361 RWQFF
+1361 WQFF

-1371 YDIGDLLTKAL
+1371 YDIGELLTKAL

-1396 GTNTGGNWSAGGY
+1396 GTNTGGNWSAGKY
-1409 E
+1409 EE